1 MKTETSAF
9 TVFYK
14 EWLGSWTSLIPGAA
28 SARPVPTY
36 EQKPVQPPAVLDWE
50 DEGGSVKPPEEK
62 PGQKPDDKP
71 APKLP
76 L

>member
-1 MKTETSAF
+1 MKTDPSSF

-28 SARPVPTY
+28 SSRSLPTY
-36 EQKPVQPPAVLDWE
+36 TQKPVQPAAVLDWE
-50 DEGGSVKPPEEK
+50 DEGGSVKPPEA
-62 PGQKPDDKP
+62 KPDDDGKP

>member
-1 MKTETSAF
+1 MKTDPSSF

-14 EWLGSWTSLIPGAA
+14 AWLGSWTSLIPGAA
-28 SARPVPTY
+28 SARSVPAY
-36 EQKPVQPPAVLDWE
+36 AQKPTQAPAVLDWE
-50 DEGGSVKPPEEK
+50 DEGGSVRPTEAKPD
-62 PGQKPDDKP
+62 DDKP

>member
-1 MKTETSAF
+1 MKTDPSAF

-14 EWLGSWTSLIPGAA
+14 QWLGSWTSLIPGAA
-28 SARPVPTY
+28 SAQPVPTY
-36 EQKPVQPPAVLDWE
+36 VQKPLQPPAVLDWE
-50 DEGGSVKPPEEK
+50 DEGGSVKPPEA
-62 PGQKPDDKP
+62 KPDEKP

>member
-1 MKTETSAF
+1 MKTDPSPF

-14 EWLGSWTSLIPGAA
+14 QWLGSWTSLIPGAA

-36 EQKPVQPPAVLDWE
+36 AQKPVQPAAVLDWE
-50 DEGGSVKPPEEK
+50 DEGGSVKPPEV
-62 PGQKPDDKP
+62 KPDEKP

>member
-1 MKTETSAF
+1 MKTDPSPF

-28 SARPVPTY
+28 SSHPVPTY
-36 EQKPVQPPAVLDWE
+36 AQKPAQPPAVLDWE
-50 DEGGSVKPPEEK
+50 EEGGSVKPPESM
-62 PGQKPDDKP
+62 PDGAP

>member
-1 MKTETSAF
+1 MKPETSAF

-14 EWLGSWTSLIPGAA
+14 EWLASWTSLIPGAA

-36 EQKPVQPPAVLDWE
+36 AQKPAQPPAVLDWE
-50 DEGGSVKPPEEK
+50 DEGGSVKPPEPK
-62 PGQKPDDKP
+62 ADGKP

>member
-1 MKTETSAF
+1 MKSDPSPF

-14 EWLGSWTSLIPGAA
+14 EWLGSWTSLIPGTD
-28 SARPVPTY
+28 SSRSLPTY
-36 EQKPVQPPAVLDWE
+36 TQKPVQPPAVLDWE
-50 DEGGSVKPPEEK
+50 DEGGSVKPPEA
-62 PGQKPDDKP
+62 KPDDDGKP